1 MPQYPTNN
9 PDIFHRVA
17 DAFDKHKDNETLF
30 RGALQSALNQPSNK
44 SFFGKALDRLDIK
57 NNKLLAAGFLIS
69 TGAAVNKLINK
80 INNDAQRKNIIM
92 DLHLNDP
99 VLKNIPEEQLLE
111 WYATIYHFAPKFS
124 LDKTSVR
131 EVLQNFARFG
141 RVDVNTLKMLADTE
155 KSMQQGSSYGTPWS
169 SVLGD
174 LARAVSFGG

>member
-17 DAFDKHKDNETLF
+17 DAFDKHKGNETQF
-30 RGALQSALNQPSNK
+30 RRQPMETPPSRNP
-44 SFFGKALDRLDIK
+44 A
-57 NNKLLAAGFLIS
+57 LAASFHKVVLSNSFDIICKFLIS